1 MPGGAG
7 VGVKAQS
14 NEAAG
19 MTSASNT
26 ALVMASFGSG
36 GRGRVALDIMQEALA
51 RHVPPSATFW
61 CCTSR
66 TLARTT
72 DLPGV
77 DETLDQVAR
86 AGFTRALVQPLHV
99 FPGSEYEQLAGLCGG
114 QTGLRATLGET
125 LLHRREYVREALAV
139 VERDFLPP
147 DQGCNLLALHGC
159 RLREHPVNDMYLG
172 VARLVA
178 DLYPHVLAAGIEGVP
193 DFQAVS
199 AAMVRRGLAAQ
210 YRRVRLV

>member
-1 MPGGAG
+1 
-7 VGVKAQS
+7 
-14 NEAAG
+14 
-19 MTSASNT
+19 
-26 ALVMASFGSG
+26 MASFGSG
-36 GRGRVALDIMQEALA
+36 GRARVALDIVAQALA

-66 TLARTT
+66 QLARTT
-72 DLPGV
+72 GLPGV
-77 DETLDQVAR
+77 SEIMAQVAR
-86 AGFTRALVQPLHV
+86 AGFDRALVQPLHV
-99 FPGSEYEQLAGLCGG
+99 FPGSEYEQLAGLCRGPA
-114 QTGLRATLGET
+114 GLRVIVGET
-125 LLHRREYVREALAV
+125 LLHRPQYVREALAV